1 MPPEREG
8 RPIFSVVVPT
18 SDRRGYLEG
27 CLSALVGLEYPRDRF
42 EVVVVDDGDGR
53 AAELLGGAVEPGI
66 RVEFAGSWDRG
77 PAAARN
83 AGAARARGRFV
94 AFTDDDCEP
103 APDWL
108 TALESALQDAPGTAA
123 GGRTLNGAAGNPCS
137 TVSQAVVDALHD
149 YYNSDPQTPR
159 FYASNNFAFP
169 AEEFRALG
177 GFDTAFSQAAG
188 EDRELCARWIR
199 AGRRLAPAPG
209 AVVRHMR
216 ELTLR
221 EFCRQ
226 HFGYGRGAWRFHR
239 TRHGRA
245 TGWPALEPAF
255 YAALARKVRE
265 SATATSLPVL
275 VVLAVLSQVANLA
288 GAAAEAIMGRLSATG

>member
-1 MPPEREG
+1 MRPSGRNLSGRVLGAETISRSPPRLLLRMAQDGASAMPPEREG

-42 EVVVVDDGDGR
+42 KVVVVDDGDGR
-53 AAELLGGAVEPGI
+53 AAELLGGAMEPGI

-108 TALESALQDAPGTAA
+108 TALESALQDAQGTAA

-137 TVSQAVVDALHD
+137 TV
-149 YYNSDPQTPR
+149 
-159 FYASNNFAFP
+159 
-169 AEEFRALG
+169 
-177 GFDTAFSQAAG
+177 
-188 EDRELCARWIR
+188 
-199 AGRRLAPAPG
+199 
-209 AVVRHMR
+209 
-216 ELTLR
+216 
-221 EFCRQ
+221 
-226 HFGYGRGAWRFHR
+226 
-239 TRHGRA
+239 
-245 TGWPALEPAF
+245 
-255 YAALARKVRE
+255 
-265 SATATSLPVL
+265 
-275 VVLAVLSQVANLA
+275 
-288 GAAAEAIMGRLSATG
+288 